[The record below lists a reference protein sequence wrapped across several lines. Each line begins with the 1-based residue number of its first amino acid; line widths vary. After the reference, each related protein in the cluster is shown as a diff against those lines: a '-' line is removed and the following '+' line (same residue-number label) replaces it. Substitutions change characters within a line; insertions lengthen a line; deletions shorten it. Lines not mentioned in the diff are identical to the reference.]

1 MRTYLRDALH
11 TQYAIGDAHGGIA
24 VRHQHDG
31 TPPLGEIVDR
41 SEDHRLVIGVKT
53 ARRLVEQHQ
62 IGVAKEHAGQSDTL
76 LLTLRKAATQLA
88 DLRIQAVRQR
98 IDQFERGRLGES
110 FAQYGIGNVVRE
122 IRIGGISG
130 ITTSITAGITTEIT
144 ARITAFTAVSTVTT
158 KSTVP
163 V

>member
-1 MRTYLRDALH
+1 M
-11 TQYAIGDAHGGIA
+11 
-24 VRHQHDG
+24 RHQHDG
-31 TPPLGEIVDR
+31 TSLLGEIVDR

-62 IGVAKEHAGQSDTL
+62 IGVAKEHAGQSDAL

-98 IDQFERGRLGES
+98 IDQFERGRLG

-122 IRIGGISG
+122 IRIEGISG

-144 ARITAFTAVSTVTT
+144 ARITAFTAALTATT
-158 KSTVP
+158 ISNAPSLLPLK
-163 V
+163 